1 MFNFYPFDTRLI
13 DKRFH
18 PKKLNLIPSTIV
30 LKFLQKTLFEFT
42 RSISRINNILLH
54 KIRGEDKLWA

>member
-13 DKRFH
+13 DKRCH
-18 PKKLNLIPSTIV
+18 PEKLNFIPSTIV
-30 LKFLQKTLFEFT
+30 IKFLQKTFFEFT

-54 KIRGEDKLWA
+54 KIRGKDKLWA